1 VAEPFAHESVL
12 LDAVAGVLAEC
23 RRVLDGTAGGG
34 GHSRCLAAAGASIYA
49 IDRDPH
55 AVAAARVALG
65 PAATVRQLDFADAA
79 DDPEICAF
87 APDGVLI
94 DLGLSS
100 PQIDDVQR
108 GFTFRP
114 GAPLDMRMS
123 AGTGMTA
130 ADWLNTAPADELARA
145 FQEFG
150 DEPRA
155 RRLAGEIARR
165 RERALLAVSDDL
177 VNAIRAVLGPR
188 SGPTDFARLF
198 QAVRIVVNGELER
211 LAAALPAL
219 RDLVAPGGVLA
230 VISYHSGEDRI
241 VKHAFREWAR
251 ACVCPPEQPRCTCRG
266 RRLGTVLT
274 GRAVQPSEAEITVN
288 PRSRSAR
295 LRAFRKAA
303 D

>member
-1 VAEPFAHESVL
+1 MAEPFAHESVL
-12 LDAVAGVLAEC
+12 LDEVAGALAGC
-23 RRVLDGTAGGG
+23 RRVLDGTVGGG
-34 GHSRCLAAAGASIYA
+34 GHARRLAAAGASIYG
-49 IDRDPH
+49 IDRDPF
-55 AVAAARVALG
+55 AVAAARAALG
-65 PAATVRQLDFADAA
+65 PTATVRQLDFADAA
-79 DDPEICAF
+79 DDPEVSGF
-87 APDGVLI
+87 APDGILI

-100 PQIDDVQR
+100 PQIDDPER
-108 GFTFRP
+108 GFTFGP

-130 ADWLNTAPADELARA
+130 ADWLNSAPAEELARA
-145 FQEFG
+145 FKEYG

-165 RERALLAVSDDL
+165 RERALLVVSDDL

-188 SGPTDFARLF
+188 SGPAEFARLF
-198 QAVRIVVNGELER
+198 QAARIVVNGELER
-211 LAAALPAL
+211 LAAALPRL

-251 ACVCPPEQPRCTCRG
+251 ACICPPEQPQCTCRG

-274 GRAVQPSEAEITVN
+274 RHGVQPSEAEIAAN

-303 D
+303 G